1 MWGGRCRQIVN
12 PPTYS
17 HGAHPNKAEQAAPAA
32 PAAAVAALA
41 SPSNPI
47 WAISAALHSR
57 QCPPAAI
64 AQVEATPHLYRD
76 QQLMRLVA
84 LHPNTR
90 PETLVDIEQRDDQVA
105 PWALANPN
113 YDLAHLNI
121 ERLDPARRSLVA
133 INPKLGEDRQTELVR
148 AGSGADVALRPWP
161 LAPAVQREIA
171 RTGSGAPGLAVRPD
185 MLPELAQQFADS
197 PDTNGELW
205 AGLAGNPFCPPEVLS
220 QMVGR
225 SDRIDM
231 VLAGNPACPTEV
243 LDKLAEHTDPYVR
256 AEVLAAA
263 NRSDDALAAL
273 IRDDNETI
281 KDEAVAIWAAANP
294 TLAMVRRFALDLF

>member
-1 MWGGRCRQIVN
+1 
-12 PPTYS
+12 
-17 HGAHPNKAEQAAPAA
+17 
-32 PAAAVAALA
+32 VAALA

-57 QCPPAAI
+57 QCPAAAI
-64 AQVEATPHLYRD
+64 AQVEAAPHLQRD

-84 LHPNTR
+84 LHPNTQ
-90 PETLVDIEQRDDQVA
+90 PDTLAAIERRDDPVA

-113 YDLAHLNI
+113 YDLAHVNV
-121 ERLDPARRSLVA
+121 EQLDPTRRALAA
-133 INPKLGEDRQTELVR
+133 INPRLQETQQTAIVR
-148 AGSGADVALRPWP
+148 AGSGADITLRPWP

-171 RTGSGAPGLAVRPD
+171 RTGSGAPGLTVRPD
-185 MLPELAQQFADS
+185 MLPELARQFADS
-197 PDTNGELW
+197 PDPTGELW

-220 QMVGR
+220 QIAGR

-231 VLAGNPACPTEV
+231 TLAGNPACPSEV
-243 LDKLAEHTDPYVR
+243 LDKLAEHPDPYVR

-263 NRSDDALAAL
+263 NRSEDALAAL

-281 KDEAVAIWAAANP
+281 KEEAVAIWAAANP